1 MAKMDTEQRVTMTSQ
16 NIFTDPE
23 QTFSLQLPAGV
34 TLMLETTLLPDIRY
48 YEWSGEK
55 SAFSIYCQ
63 RPPGQIPQEYIS
75 FMQEDSE
82 VRVEVNR
89 PFAEN
94 GQPFHLL
101 RLQTSRFV
109 QRSRHQKAGQ
119 IYDVPAHTTT
129 KTVQFQF
136 WPGQEWHI
144 RVGYAYESDV
154 SAAELERVELMLTS
168 FQLVG

>member
-1 MAKMDTEQRVTMTSQ
+1 MTSQ
-16 NIFTDPE
+16 TIFTDQE

-34 TLMLETTLLPDIRY
+34 TLLLEPTLLPDIRY

-63 RPPGQIPQEYIS
+63 RPPGQKPREYIS

-89 PFAEN
+89 PVTEN
-94 GQPFHLL
+94 DQPFHLL
-101 RLQTSRFV
+101 RLQTRTFV

-129 KTVQFQF
+129 KTVQLQF
-136 WPGQEWHI
+136 WTGQEWHI

-154 SAAELERVELMLTS
+154 SATELEMVELMLAS
-168 FQLVG
+168 FHLVP